1 MKIISIKNWCD
12 ENLTP
17 LAWQR
22 VVIKNLDA
30 LKSTGL
36 TLTDLS
42 QPSDQMELN
51 ENLVELVKQ
60 TIKDLYQVE
69 APIHVLSQ

>member
-12 ENLTP
+12 VNLTP

-30 LKSTGL
+30 LKTTGL
-36 TLTDLS
+36 SLTDLS
-42 QPSDQMELN
+42 QPAEHMELN

-60 TIKDLYQVE
+60 TIKDLYQIE
-69 APIHVLSQ
+69 APVHAFT